1 MKYLDFNPVGSI
13 ITVIG
18 LYNDLDEKRS
28 IITFSKYDSDKDKW
42 GFEETF
48 DNMDLED
55 IYYVFSPSITPMP
68 PETRLFKFNTNN
80 SDDKTT
86 SINSIN
92 QIAGIYDVKGIVNNL
107 GNKPTTDIIFCTYVR
122 KFNNVIP
129 LNIFIDKDDND
140 NFSLYITSKKI
151 AFDFPENHFGY
162 NIPNH
167 IFVMKNYPT
176 NFKKTVLN
184 MCIPTTGNDSEPKT
198 IQECL
203 NSLEVFDQN
212 VNRLWNYNVN
222 ENKSN
227 KNANNTINIII
238 ISITVIISMLIIFL
252 IIKKKRNK

>member
-1 MKYLDFNPVGSI
+1 MKYLDFNPIGNI
-13 ITVIG
+13 IQPVA
-18 LYNDLDEKRS
+18 LYNNLEERRS

-48 DNMDLED
+48 NNMDLED

-68 PETRLFKFNTNN
+68 PQTQLFKFNTNN
-80 SDDKTT
+80 SDDK
-86 SINSIN
+86 IISIN
-92 QIAGIYDVKGIVNNL
+92 QLVGIYDVKGIVENKGNN
-107 GNKPTTDIIFCTYVR
+107 PSDILFCTYVR

-140 NFSLYITSKKI
+140 NFSLYMTSKKN
-151 AFDFPENHFGY
+151 AFEFQDRYFGY
-162 NIPNH
+162 NNTPRQ
-167 IFVMKNYPT
+167 IFVMKDYPT

-184 MCIPTTGNDSEPKT
+184 MCVPSDNDNDSEPQT

-252 IIKKKRNK
+252 IIKKTQ

>member
-1 MKYLDFNPVGSI
+1 MKYLDFNPIGNI
-13 ITVIG
+13 IQPVG
-18 LYNDLDEKRS
+18 LYNNLEEKRS
-28 IITFSKYDSDKDKW
+28 ILLFSKYDSDKDKW

-68 PETRLFKFNTNN
+68 PETRIFKLN
-80 SDDKTT
+80 
-86 SINSIN
+86 
-92 QIAGIYDVKGIVNNL
+92 VNNNTQDKYTESITRIL
-107 GNKPTTDIIFCTYVR
+107 GVYDIKGLVENKGNYPSDILFCTYVR

-140 NFSLYITSKKI
+140 NFSLYMTSKKN
-151 AFDFPENHFGY
+151 AFEFQDRYFGY
-162 NIPNH
+162 NNTPRQ

-184 MCIPTTGNDSEPKT
+184 MCVPTDTDNDSEPQT

-212 VNRLWNYNVN
+212 INRLWNYNVN
-222 ENKSN
+222 ENQSN
-227 KNANNTINIII
+227 DTDNNNTINIII
-238 ISITVIISMLIIFL
+238 LSITGAILAVLLLLIFL
-252 IIKKKRNK
+252 KYKN